1 MSTASHRHTL
11 PPSAATNVDTLNRIL
26 SDLCTRPNPKE
37 GASPSL
43 KKHIEEQA
51 RDLSGDA
58 FSRFMDQLYDRI
70 STLLDNTDVTDILGA
85 LRAIDELIDV
95 SLGENASKVSRI
107 STYMRNVFDAKRDPD
122 VLLHASKVLGHLARA
137 GGAMNAEEVE
147 RQVQIALDWLRG
159 TRLEYRRFA
168 AVLILK
174 EMAENASTVFNVHV
188 PEFVDA
194 IWVALRDPAL
204 PVRERAVE
212 ALRACLRVIEKRE
225 TRWRVQWYYRMF
237 EATQDGLGKNAPVHS
252 IHGSLLAVGELLRN
266 TGEFMMSRYRE
277 VAEIVLRYLE
287 HRDRLVRLSITSL
300 LPRIAHFLRDRF
312 VTNYLTICMNH
323 ILSVL
328 KVPQDRDSGFIALGE
343 MAGALDGELIH
354 YLPTI
359 TTHLRDAI
367 APRRSKPS
375 LEALACI
382 GSIAKAM
389 GPAMEPHVRG
399 LLDIMFSTGL
409 STVLV
414 EALEQICTSIPSLL
428 PTIQDRLLDSISMVL
443 LKSHYHLGRLATS
456 MGRGTTTN
464 ASQQFSE
471 LSGSA
476 LVQLALQTLARFN
489 FKGHD
494 LLEFVRESVVLYL
507 DDEDGATRKDAA
519 LCCCKIV
526 SNSFSGILCAH
537 FGSSRLNRS
546 GGGKRRRLVEELVEK
561 ILISAVADADVT
573 VRHSIFT
580 LYLWKLLSKYV
591 QDRLLDSISMVL
603 LKSHY
608 HLGRL
613 ATSMGRGTTTNAS
626 QQFSELSGSALVQ
639 LALQTLAR
647 FNFKGHD
654 LLEFVRESVVLY
666 LDDEDGATRKD
677 AALCCCKIVSN
688 SFSGILCAH
697 FGSSRLNRSGGGKRR
712 RLVEELVEKIL
723 ISAVADADVTVRHS
737 IFTSLHGDRGFDEY
751 LAQADN
757 LSAVFAALNDEDFDV
772 REYAISVAGRL
783 SEKNPAYV
791 LPALRRHLIQLLTYL
806 EQSADSKC
814 KEESAKLLGCLIRNC
829 ERLIL
834 PYIAPVH
841 KALVARLNDVNA
853 NTGIVSGV
861 LVTVGDL
868 ARVGGFAMRQY
879 IPELMPLIVEALLDG
894 AAVSKR
900 EVAVATL
907 GQVVQSTGYVITPY
921 NEYPLLLVLLLK
933 LLNGELV
940 WSTRRE
946 VLKVL
951 GIMGALD
958 PHMHKRNQ
966 KALPGPHGEITRPA
980 SDSNQQIQTMDE
992 FPADLWPSFASSD
1005 DYYSTVAINSLMRI
1019 LRDPSLGIYHLKV
1032 IGSLMFIFKS
1042 MGLGCVPYLPKV
1054 LPDLFHTVRACD
1066 ENVKDFITWKLG
1078 TLVSIVRQ
1086 HIRKYLQDLLS
1097 LISEFWSAFT
1107 LPAQN
1112 RPPRGYP
1119 VLHLVEQ
1126 LCLALNDEFRTYLP
1140 IILPGCIQV
1149 ISDAERCNNYTYVL
1163 DILHTLEVFGGTLDE
1178 HMHLL
1183 LPALIRLF
1191 KVDASVDI
1199 RRAAIKTLTRL
1210 IPCVQV
1216 TGHISSLVHHLKLVL
1231 DGKNDELRTD
1241 AIDALC
1247 CLAHALGEDFTI
1259 FIPSI
1264 HKLLLKYRLRHK
1276 EFEEIEGR
1284 LQRHEPLIL
1293 GTTASQRLNR
1303 RLPVEVISDP
1313 LKDSEND
1320 PYEDGSDAHKLRG
1333 HQVNDGRLRTAGEAS
1348 QRRTLDE
1355 HMHLLLP
1362 ALIRLF
1368 KVDASVDIRRAAIKT
1383 LTRLIPCVQVTGH
1396 ISSLVHHLKLVL
1408 DGKNDEL
1415 RTDAID
1421 ALCCLAHALG
1431 EDFTI
1436 FIPSIHK
1443 LLLKYRLRHKE
1454 FEEIEGR
1461 LQRHEP
1467 LILGT
1472 TASQRLNRRL
1482 PVEVI
1487 SDPLKDSE
1495 NDPYE
1500 DGSDAHKLRG
1510 HQVNDGRLRTAGEA
1524 SQRSTKEDWA
1534 EWMRHFSIQ
1543 LLKESPSPAL
1553 RTCARLAQLQPF
1565 VGRELF
1571 AAGFV
1576 SCWAQLNETS
1586 QKQLVRNLEMAFS
1599 SPNIP
1604 PEILATLLNL
1614 AEFME
1619 HDEKP
1624 LPIDIRL
1631 LGALAE
1637 KCRAFAKALH
1647 YKEMEFEGARSKKM
1661 DANPV
1666 AVVEALIH
1674 INNQLH
1680 QHEAADGIL
1689 TYAQQHLDFQLKESW
1704 YEKLQRWDDALMAY
1718 TAKASQATSPHLVLD
1733 ATLGRMRCLASLARW
1748 EELNNLCKEY
1758 WTPAEPA
1765 ARLEMASMA
1774 ANAAW
1779 NMGEWDQMAEYVSR
1793 LDDGDETK
1801 LRGLGNTA
1809 SGGDGSSNGT
1819 FFRAVLLVRI
1829 GKYDEAREY
1838 VERARKCLATEL
1850 AALVLES
1857 YERAYSNMVRV
1868 QQLSELEEVID
1879 YRTLPI
1885 GDQVAEERRALIRNM
1900 WTQRIQGVKSN
1911 VEVWQALLA
1920 VRALVLPPVEDI
1932 ETWLKFASLCRKN
1945 GRISQARSTLVKL
1958 LQYDPEI
1965 SPENVRYH
1973 GPPQV
1978 MLAYLKYQW
1987 SLGEDSKRTEAF
1999 IRLQNLAMELS
2010 SAPNIQPVTS
2020 SGFTNGLNPCVP
2032 LLARVNLILGSWQWS
2047 LSPGLD
2053 DESIKDILDAFANAT
2068 QYSNKWAKA
2077 WHKWAL
2083 FNTAVMSHYTLR
2095 GFPDVAAQFVVAAV
2109 TGYFHSI
2116 ACAANAKGVDDSLQ
2130 DILRLLTLWFNHGA
2144 TAEVQ
2149 MALKKGFSLVNI
2161 NTWLV
2166 VLPQIIARIHSNNHA
2181 VRELIQSLLVRIG
2194 QNHPQA
2200 LMYPLLV
2207 ACKSISNLRKA
2218 AAQEV
2223 VDKVRQRSGVLVD
2236 QAQLVSKELI
2246 RVAILWHETWHEALE
2261 EASRLY
2267 FGEHNI
2273 EGMLKVLEPLHEMLE
2288 EGAMRNNVTIKERIF
2303 IEAYRQELLEAYEC
2317 CVNYKRTGKDAE
2329 LTQAWDIYYHVFRK
2343 IDKQLQSLTT
2353 LDLESVSPELLEC
2366 RNLELAVPGTYRA
2379 DAPVVTIASFA
2390 RQLVVITSK
2399 QRPRKLTI
2407 HGSDGDDYAFL
2418 LKGHED
2424 LRQDE
2429 RVMQLFG
2436 LVNTLLEN
2444 SRKTAEKDL
2453 SIERYAV
2460 IPLSPN
2466 SGLIEWV
2473 PNCDTLH
2480 HLIREYRDARKIT
2493 LNQEHKCMLSFAPDY
2508 DHLPLIAKVEVF
2520 EFALDN
2526 TEGNDLARV
2535 LWLKSRTSEIWLER
2549 RTNYTRSLAVMS
2561 MVGYLLGLGD
2571 RHPSNLMLHRFS
2583 GKILHIDFGD
2593 CFEASMNREKFPE
2606 KVPFR
2611 LTRMLEKAMEVSGI
2625 EGNFRSTCEN
2635 VMQVLRTNKDSVMA
2649 MMEAFVHDPL
2659 INWRLFN
2666 FNEVPQMSMLTSNHV
2681 TPAVNTEE
2689 SAQNREFPHP
2699 QRGARERELLQAVN
2713 QLGDANEVLNERAVV
2728 VMARMSNKLTGRDFS
2743 TSSVPNSSL
2752 QHAVD
2757 HSSLVSGDTREVD
2770 HALSVK
2776 LQVQKLIVQAT
2787 SHENLCQN
2795 YVGWCPFW

>member
-1 MSTASHRHTL
+1 MASTSQSLRFL
-11 PPSAATNVDTLNRIL
+11 VGPATTAPGGGSFDALNRIL
-26 SDLCTRPNPKE
+26 ADLCTRGNPKE
-37 GASPSL
+37 GATL
-43 KKHIEEQA
+43 ALRKHLEEEA
-51 RDLSGDA
+51 RDISGEA
-58 FSRFMDQLYDRI
+58 FPRFMDHLYERI
-70 STLLDNTDVTDILGA
+70 SSLLESNEVAENLGA
-85 LRAIDELIDV
+85 LRATDELIDV
-95 SLGENASKVSRI
+95 ALGENASKVSKFAI
-107 STYMRNVFDAKRDPD
+107 YMRSVFEVKRDPE
-122 VLLHASKVLGHLARA
+122 VLTHASRVLGHLARA
-137 GGAMNAEEVE
+137 GGAMTADEVE
-147 RQVQIALDWLRG
+147 FQVKMALDWLHNDKAEF
-159 TRLEYRRFA
+159 RLFA

-174 EMAENASTVFNVHV
+174 EVAENASTVFNVHV

-194 IWVALRDPAL
+194 IWVALRHPTLAI
-204 PVRERAVE
+204 RERAVE

-277 VAEIVLRYLE
+277 VADIVLRYLE

-312 VTNYLTICMNH
+312 VTNYLEICMNH
-323 ILSVL
+323 ILAVL
-328 KVPQDRDSGFIALGE
+328 RIPAERGSGFIALGE
-343 MAGALDGELIH
+343 MAGALDGELEH

-359 TTHLRDAI
+359 TAHLRDAI
-367 APRRSKPS
+367 APRRAKPS
-375 LEALACI
+375 LEALACV
-382 GSIAKAM
+382 GNIAKAM
-389 GPAMEPHVRG
+389 KTAMEPYVRS
-399 LLDIMFSTGL
+399 LLDVMLSAGL
-409 STVLV
+409 SPTLV
-414 EALEQICTSIPSLL
+414 EALEQISDSIPSLL
-428 PTIQDRLLDSISMVL
+428 PTIQERLLDCISL
-443 LKSHYHLGRLATS
+443 ALSKSHFSQSRAAIHTVRGS
-456 MGRGTTTN
+456 MTN
-464 ASQQFSE
+464 APQQVSD

-489 FKGHD
+489 FKGHE
-494 LLEFVRESVVLYL
+494 LLEFARESVVVYL

-519 LCCCKIV
+519 LCCCKLV
-526 SNSFSGILCAH
+526 ANSFSAMVSTQV
-537 FGSSRLNRS
+537 GSGRSNRT
-546 GGGKRRRLVEELVEK
+546 GGKRWRLVEELVEK
-561 ILISAVADADVT
+561 LLIAAVADADVT
-573 VRHSIFT
+573 VRQSIF
-580 LYLWKLLSKYV
+580 S
-591 QDRLLDSISMVL
+591 
-603 LKSHY
+603 
-608 HLGRL
+608 
-613 ATSMGRGTTTNAS
+613 
-626 QQFSELSGSALVQ
+626 
-639 LALQTLAR
+639 
-647 FNFKGHD
+647 
-654 LLEFVRESVVLY
+654 
-666 LDDEDGATRKD
+666 
-677 AALCCCKIVSN
+677 
-688 SFSGILCAH
+688 
-697 FGSSRLNRSGGGKRR
+697 
-712 RLVEELVEKIL
+712 
-723 ISAVADADVTVRHS
+723 
-737 IFTSLHGDRGFDEY
+737 SLHGNRGFDDF
-751 LAQADN
+751 LAQADI

-806 EQSADSKC
+806 KQSSADNKC
-814 KEESAKLLGCLIRNC
+814 REESAKLLGCLIRNC
-829 ERLIL
+829 EQLVL

-841 KALVARLNDVNA
+841 KALVARLLEGTGVNA
-853 NTGIVSGV
+853 NNGIISGV

-879 IPELMPLIVEALLDG
+879 ISELMPLIVEALLDG
-894 AAVSKR
+894 AAATKR

-921 NEYPLLLVLLLK
+921 TEYPQLLGLLLK
-933 LLNGELV
+933 LLNGELG
-940 WSTRRE
+940 WTTRRE

-958 PHMHKRNQ
+958 PHVHKRNQ
-966 KALPGPHGEITRPA
+966 QNLPGSHGEVARAA
-980 SDSNQQIQTMDE
+980 SDSGQHIPSMDE
-992 FPADLWPSFASSD
+992 LPMDLWPSFATSE

-1019 LRDPSLGIYHLKV
+1019 LRDPSLASYHQRV
-1032 IGSLMFIFKS
+1032 VGSLMFIFKS

-1054 LPDLFHTVRACD
+1054 LPDLFHTVRTCD
-1066 ENVKDFITWKLG
+1066 DCLKDFITWKLG

-1086 HIRKYLQDLLS
+1086 HIRKYLPELLS
-1097 LISEFWSAFT
+1097 LISELWSSFS
-1107 LPAQN
+1107 LPAPI
-1112 RPPRGYP
+1112 RPPRGFP

-1126 LCLALNDEFRTYLP
+1126 LCLALNDEFRKHLP
-1140 IILPGCIQV
+1140 VILPCCLQV
-1149 ISDAERCNNYTYVL
+1149 LSDAERCNDYSYVL

-1216 TGHISSLVHHLKLVL
+1216 TGHISALVHHLKLVL
-1231 DGKNDELRTD
+1231 DGKNDELRKD
-1241 AIDALC
+1241 AVDALC

-1264 HKLLLKYRLRHK
+1264 HKLLLKHRLRHK

-1284 LQRHEPLIL
+1284 FRRREPIIL
-1293 GTTASQRLNR
+1293 GSTAAQRLSR

-1313 LKDSEND
+1313 LNDMEND
-1320 PYEDGSDAHKLRG
+1320 PYEDG
-1333 HQVNDGRLRTAGEAS
+1333 
-1348 QRRTLDE
+1348 
-1355 HMHLLLP
+1355 
-1362 ALIRLF
+1362 
-1368 KVDASVDIRRAAIKT
+1368 
-1383 LTRLIPCVQVTGH
+1383 
-1396 ISSLVHHLKLVL
+1396 
-1408 DGKNDEL
+1408 
-1415 RTDAID
+1415 ID
-1421 ALCCLAHALG
+1421 M
-1431 EDFTI
+1431 
-1436 FIPSIHK
+1436 
-1443 LLLKYRLRHKE
+1443 
-1454 FEEIEGR
+1454 
-1461 LQRHEP
+1461 QRH
-1467 LILGT
+1467 
-1472 TASQRLNRRL
+1472 
-1482 PVEVI
+1482 
-1487 SDPLKDSE
+1487 
-1495 NDPYE
+1495 
-1500 DGSDAHKLRG
+1500 LRG

-1524 SQRSTKEDWA
+1524 SQRSTREDWA
-1534 EWMRHFSIQ
+1534 EWMRHLSIE

-1576 SCWAQLNETS
+1576 SCWAQLNEAS
-1586 QKQLVRNLEMAFS
+1586 QKHLVRSLEMAFS

-1631 LGALAE
+1631 LGALAD

-1647 YKEMEFEGARSKKM
+1647 YKEMEFEGSRSKKM

-1666 AVVEALIH
+1666 AVVETLIH

-1680 QHEAADGIL
+1680 QHEAAVGIL
-1689 TYAQQHLDFQLKESW
+1689 TYAQQLLDVQLKESW
-1704 YEKLQRWDDALMAY
+1704 YEKLQRWDDALKAY
-1718 TAKASQATSPHLVLD
+1718 TVKASQVSSPHLVLE
-1733 ATLGRMRCLASLARW
+1733 ATLGRMRCLAALARW

-1758 WTPAEPA
+1758 WTPAEPS
-1765 ARLEMASMA
+1765 ARLEMAPMA
-1774 ANAAW
+1774 ASAAW

-1801 LRGLGNTA
+1801 IRGLGNTA
-1809 SGGDGSSNGT
+1809 ASGDGSSNGT
-1819 FFRAVLLVRI
+1819 FFRAVLLVRKE
-1829 GKYDEAREY
+1829 KYDEAREY

-1857 YERAYSNMVRV
+1857 YERAYVNMVRV

-1879 YRTLPI
+1879 YCTLPA
-1885 GDQVAEERRALIRNM
+1885 GNPVAEGRRALIRNM
-1900 WTQRIQGVKSN
+1900 WTERIRGAKRN
-1911 VEVWQALLA
+1911 VEVWQLLLA
-1920 VRALVLPPVEDI
+1920 VRALVLPPTEDI
-1932 ETWLKFASLCRKN
+1932 DNWLKFASLCRKSN
-1945 GRISQARSTLVKL
+1945 RISQARSTLVKL
-1958 LQYDPEI
+1958 LQYDPET

-1987 SLGEDSKRTEAF
+1987 SLGEDHKRKEAF
-1999 IRLQNLAMELS
+1999 ARLQDLAIELS
-2010 SAPNIQPVTS
+2010 SAPNMQSITPISLMGSTGQNVH
-2020 SGFTNGLNPCVP
+2020 
-2032 LLARVNLILGSWQWS
+2032 LLARVYRTLGAWQWT

-2053 DESIKDILDAFANAT
+2053 DDSIQEILLSFRNAT
-2068 QYSNKWAKA
+2068 QYATEWGKA
-2077 WHKWAL
+2077 WHSWAL
-2083 FNTAVMSHYTLR
+2083 FNTAVMSQYTLQ
-2095 GFPDVAAQFVVAAV
+2095 GLPNVASQFVVSAV

-2144 TAEVQ
+2144 SAEVQ
-2149 MALKKGFSLVNI
+2149 MALQKGFSHVNI

-2166 VLPQIIARIHSNNHA
+2166 VLPQIIARIHSNTHA

-2194 QNHPQA
+2194 QSHPQA

-2218 AAQEV
+2218 AAEEV
-2223 VDKVRQRSGVLVD
+2223 VNKVRKHSGVLVD
-2236 QAQLVSKELI
+2236 QAQLVSTELI
-2246 RVAILWHETWHEALE
+2246 RVAILWHEMWHEGLE

-2273 EGMLKVLEPLHEMLE
+2273 EGMLKVLEPLHKMLE
-2288 EGAMRNNVTIKERIF
+2288 EGAVKENITIKERAF
-2303 IEAYRQELLEAYEC
+2303 IEAYRHELLEAWDC
-2317 CVNYKRTGKDAE
+2317 CMKYKRTVKEAE
-2329 LTQAWDIYYHVFRK
+2329 LTQAWDLYYHVFRR
-2343 IDKQLQSLTT
+2343 IDKQLQVMTT
-2353 LDLESVSPELLEC
+2353 LDLQSVSPELVEC

-2379 DAPVVTIASFA
+2379 DLPVVTIASFA
-2390 RQLVVITSK
+2390 PELVVITSK

-2407 HGSDGDDYAFL
+2407 HGSDGEDHAFL

-2444 SRKTAEKDL
+2444 SRKTVEKDL
-2453 SIERYAV
+2453 SIHRYAV

-2493 LNQEHKCMLSFAPDY
+2493 LNQEHKYMLSFAPDY
-2508 DHLPLIAKVEVF
+2508 DNLPLIAKVEVF
-2520 EFALDN
+2520 EYALDN

-2535 LWLKSRTSEIWLER
+2535 LWLKSRTSEVWLER

-2571 RHPSNLMLHRFS
+2571 RHPSNLMLHRYS

-2611 LTRMLEKAMEVSGI
+2611 LTRMLLKAMEVSGI

-2635 VMQVLRTNKDSVMA
+2635 VMQVLRTHKDSVMA

-2666 FNEVPQMSMLTSNHV
+2666 FNEVPQMSMFTNSHV
-2681 TPAVNTEE
+2681 PAVVNAEE
-2689 SAQNREFPHP
+2689 SAPSRELPQP
-2699 QRGARERELLQAVN
+2699 QRSARERELLQAVN

-2743 TSSVPNSSL
+2743 TPSFTASSI

-2757 HSSLVSGDTREVD
+2757 HSSLISGDTREVD
-2770 HALSVK
+2770 HGLSVK
-2776 LQVQKLIVQAT
+2776 LQVQKLIIQAT

>member
-1 MSTASHRHTL
+1 M
-11 PPSAATNVDTLNRIL
+11 ATTVQAIRYPVATTGAGNIDALNRVL
-26 SDLCTRPNPKE
+26 ADLCTRGNPKD
-37 GASPSL
+37 GAAL
-43 KKHIEEQA
+43 TLRRLVEEEA
-51 RDLSGDA
+51 RDLSGEA
-58 FSRFMDQLYDRI
+58 FARFMDHLYERI
-70 STLLDNTDVTDILGA
+70 TTFLDSNEVSENLGA

-95 SLGENASKVSRI
+95 TISENASKVAKFSN
-107 STYMRNVFDAKRDPD
+107 YMRVAFETKRDPEIL
-122 VLLHASKVLGHLARA
+122 VLASKVLGHLARS
-137 GGAMNAEEVE
+137 GGAMTADEVE
-147 RQVQIALDWLRG
+147 RQVKVALEWLRG
-159 TRLEYRRFA
+159 ERIEYRRFA

-194 IWVALRDPAL
+194 IWVALRDPTLA
-204 PVRERAVE
+204 VREKAVE

-237 EATQDGLGKNAPVHS
+237 EATQDGLGRNAPVHS

-323 ILSVL
+323 ILHVL
-328 KVPQDRDSGFIALGE
+328 KIPAERASGFIALGE
-343 MAGALDGELIH
+343 MAGALDGELIN

-359 TTHLRDAI
+359 TSHLRDAI
-367 APRRSKPS
+367 APRRGRPS
-375 LEALACI
+375 LEALACV
-382 GSIAKAM
+382 GNIAKAM
-389 GPAMEPHVRG
+389 GPTMEPHVRG
-399 LLDIMFSTGL
+399 LLDPMFSAGL
-409 STVLV
+409 SVTLV
-414 EALEQICTSIPSLL
+414 DSLELLTESIPPLL
-428 PTIQDRLLDSISMVL
+428 PTIQNRLLECISAIL
-443 LKSHYHLGRLATS
+443 SRSHHAMSRQSAALSRGHLATV
-456 MGRGTTTN
+456 TP
-464 ASQQFSE
+464 QVPE

-494 LLEFVRESVVLYL
+494 LLEFARESVVVYL
-507 DDEDGATRKDAA
+507 EDEDGATRKDAA
-519 LCCCKIV
+519 LCCCKLIA
-526 SNSFSGILCAH
+526 NSFLAM
-537 FGSSRLNRS
+537 SSTQFSPSRINRAS
-546 GGGKRRRLVEELVEK
+546 GKRRRLVEEIVQKL
-561 ILISAVADADVT
+561 LIAAVADADVT
-573 VRHSIFT
+573 VRHSIFSS
-580 LYLWKLLSKYV
+580 LY
-591 QDRLLDSISMVL
+591 
-603 LKSHY
+603 
-608 HLGRL
+608 
-613 ATSMGRGTTTNAS
+613 A
-626 QQFSELSGSALVQ
+626 
-639 LALQTLAR
+639 
-647 FNFKGHD
+647 
-654 LLEFVRESVVLY
+654 
-666 LDDEDGATRKD
+666 DG
-677 AALCCCKIVSN
+677 
-688 SFSGILCAH
+688 
-697 FGSSRLNRSGGGKRR
+697 
-712 RLVEELVEKIL
+712 
-723 ISAVADADVTVRHS
+723 
-737 IFTSLHGDRGFDEY
+737 GFDEF
-751 LAQADN
+751 LAQADS
-757 LSAVFAALNDEDFDV
+757 LTAIFATLNDEDFEV
-772 REYAISVAGRL
+772 REYAISLAGRL

-806 EQSADSKC
+806 EQSADNKC
-814 KEESAKLLGCLIRNC
+814 KEDSAKLLGCLIRNC
-829 ERLIL
+829 ERLVL
-834 PYIAPVH
+834 PYVTPIH
-841 KALVARLNDVNA
+841 KALVAKLCEGTGVNA
-853 NTGIVSGV
+853 NSGIISGV

-879 IPELMPLIVEALLDG
+879 ISELMPLIVEALLDG
-894 AAVSKR
+894 AAVTKR
-900 EVAVATL
+900 EVAVSTL

-921 NEYPLLLVLLLK
+921 NEYPQLLGLLLK
-933 LLNGELV
+933 LLNGELA

-958 PHMHKRNQ
+958 PHVHKRNQ
-966 KALPGPHGEITRPA
+966 QSLPGSHGEVTRVTGDPGQHIR
-980 SDSNQQIQTMDE
+980 SMDE
-992 FPADLWPSFASSD
+992 LPTDLWPSFATSE

-1019 LRDPSLGIYHLKV
+1019 LRDPSLSSYHQKV
-1032 IGSLMFIFKS
+1032 VGSLMFIFKS

-1054 LPDLFHTVRACD
+1054 LPDLFHIVRICED
-1066 ENVKDFITWKLG
+1066 GLKEFITWKLG
-1078 TLVSIVRQ
+1078 TLVSIARQ
-1086 HIRKYLQDLLS
+1086 HIRKYLPELLS
-1097 LISEFWSAFT
+1097 LISELWSSFS
-1107 LPAQN
+1107 LPVAN
-1112 RPPRGYP
+1112 RPVHIAPI
-1119 VLHLVEQ
+1119 LHLVEQ
-1126 LCLALNDEFRTYLP
+1126 LCLALNDEFRKYLP
-1140 IILPGCIQV
+1140 DILPCCIQV
-1149 ISDAERCNNYTYVL
+1149 LTDAERFNDYTYVIP
-1163 DILHTLEVFGGTLDE
+1163 ILHTLEVFGGTLDE

-1183 LPALIRLF
+1183 FPALIRLF
-1191 KVDASVDI
+1191 KVDASVEV
-1199 RRAAIKTLTRL
+1199 RRGAIKTLTRL

-1231 DGKNDELRTD
+1231 DGNKEELRKD

-1264 HKLLLKYRLRHK
+1264 HKLMVKHRLQHK
-1276 EFEEIEGR
+1276 EFEEIQGR
-1284 LQRHEPLIL
+1284 LEKREPLIF
-1293 GTTASQRLNR
+1293 GSTTAQRLNR

-1313 LKDSEND
+1313 LSDGESD
-1320 PYEDGSDAHKLRG
+1320 LYEVGTDMQKQLR
-1333 HQVNDGRLRTAGEAS
+1333 N
-1348 QRRTLDE
+1348 
-1355 HMHLLLP
+1355 
-1362 ALIRLF
+1362 
-1368 KVDASVDIRRAAIKT
+1368 
-1383 LTRLIPCVQVTGH
+1383 
-1396 ISSLVHHLKLVL
+1396 
-1408 DGKNDEL
+1408 
-1415 RTDAID
+1415 
-1421 ALCCLAHALG
+1421 
-1431 EDFTI
+1431 
-1436 FIPSIHK
+1436 
-1443 LLLKYRLRHKE
+1443 
-1454 FEEIEGR
+1454 
-1461 LQRHEP
+1461 
-1467 LILGT
+1467 
-1472 TASQRLNRRL
+1472 
-1482 PVEVI
+1482 
-1487 SDPLKDSE
+1487 
-1495 NDPYE
+1495 
-1500 DGSDAHKLRG
+1500 

-1534 EWMRHFSIQ
+1534 EWMRHFSIE

-1576 SCWAQLNETS
+1576 SCWSQLNEAS
-1586 QKQLVRNLEMAFS
+1586 QRQLVRSLEMAFS

-1619 HDEKP
+1619 HDERP

-1647 YKEMEFEGARSKKM
+1647 YKEMEFEGALSNRR

-1680 QHEAADGIL
+1680 QYEAAVGIL
-1689 TYAQQHLDFQLKESW
+1689 TYAQQHLGVQLKESW
-1704 YEKLQRWDDALMAY
+1704 YEKLQRWDDALKAY
-1718 TAKASQATSPHLVLD
+1718 TAKASQASSPHLCLD
-1733 ATLGRMRCLASLARW
+1733 ATLGRMRCLAALARW

-1765 ARLEMASMA
+1765 ARLEMAPMA

-1801 LRGLGNTA
+1801 LRVLGNTA
-1809 SGGDGSSNGT
+1809 SSGDVSSNGT
-1819 FFRAVLLVRI
+1819 FYRAVLLVRR

-1868 QQLSELEEVID
+1868 QQLSELEEVIE
-1879 YRTLPI
+1879 YCTLPPM
-1885 GDQVAEERRALIRNM
+1885 GNPVAEGRRALVRNM
-1900 WTQRIQGVKSN
+1900 WNERIKGAKRN

-1920 VRALVLPPVEDI
+1920 VRALVLPPTEDI
-1932 ETWLKFASLCRKN
+1932 ETWIKFASLCRKN
-1945 GRISQARSTLVKL
+1945 GRISQARSTLIKL
-1958 LQYDPEI
+1958 LQFDPEMT
-1965 SPENVRYH
+1965 PATVRYH

-1987 SLGEDSKRTEAF
+1987 SLGEDHKRKEAF
-1999 IRLQNLAMELS
+1999 ARLQDLAMDLS
-2010 SAPNIQPVTS
+2010 RTATLQPVMQNALVAS
-2020 SGFTNGLNPCVP
+2020 SGAP
-2032 LLARVNLILGSWQWS
+2032 LVARIYLRLGTWKWA

-2053 DESIKDILDAFANAT
+2053 DDSIQEILSAFRNAT
-2068 QYSNKWAKA
+2068 HCATKWGKA
-2077 WHKWAL
+2077 WHTWAL

-2095 GFPDVAAQFVVAAV
+2095 GFANIAAQFVVAAV

-2116 ACAANAKGVDDSLQ
+2116 ACGAHAKGVDDSLQ

-2144 TAEVQ
+2144 TSEVQ
-2149 MALKKGFSLVNI
+2149 MALQKGFTHVNI

-2194 QNHPQA
+2194 QSHPQA

-2207 ACKSISNLRKA
+2207 ACKSISNLRRA

-2223 VDKVRQRSGVLVD
+2223 VDKVRQHSGVLVD

-2246 RVAILWHETWHEALE
+2246 RVAILWHEMWHEALE

-2288 EGAMRNNVTIKERIF
+2288 EGAMRNNTTIKEKAF
-2303 IEAYRQELLEAYEC
+2303 IQAYRIELLEAYEC
-2317 CVNYKRTGKDAE
+2317 CMKYRRTGKDAE
-2329 LTQAWDIYYHVFRK
+2329 LTQAWDLYYHVFRR
-2343 IDKQLQSLTT
+2343 IDKQLQTLTT
-2353 LDLESVSPELLEC
+2353 LDLQSVSPELLEC
-2366 RNLELAVPGTYRA
+2366 RDLELAVPGTYRA
-2379 DAPVVTIASFA
+2379 DSPVVTIASFA
-2390 RQLVVITSK
+2390 PQLVVITSK

-2407 HGSDGDDYAFL
+2407 HGSDGKDYAFL

-2453 SIERYAV
+2453 SIQRYDV

-2480 HLIREYRDARKIT
+2480 QLIREYRDARKIT
-2493 LNQEHKCMLSFAPDY
+2493 LNQEHKLMLSFAPDY
-2508 DHLPLIAKVEVF
+2508 DNLPLIAKVEVF
-2520 EFALDN
+2520 EYALQN
-2526 TEGNDLARV
+2526 TEGNDLSRV
-2535 LWLKSRTSEIWLER
+2535 LWLKSRTSEVWLDR

-2571 RHPSNLMLHRFS
+2571 RHPSNLMLHRYS

-2611 LTRMLEKAMEVSGI
+2611 LTRMLVKAMEVSGI

-2635 VMQVLRTNKDSVMA
+2635 VMQVLRLHKDSVMA

-2666 FNEVPQMSMLTSNHV
+2666 FNEVPQMSTLASAHV
-2681 TPAVNTEE
+2681 PPVVNSEE
-2689 SAQNREFPHP
+2689 SSSDRELLQP

-2713 QLGDANEVLNERAVV
+2713 QLGDANEVLNERAVA
-2728 VMARMSNKLTGRDFS
+2728 VMARMSNKLTGRDFAA
-2743 TSSVPNSSL
+2743 TSSSSSSL
-2752 QHAVD
+2752 QHPLD
-2757 HSSLVSGDTREVD
+2757 HSTLISGETREAD
-2770 HALSVK
+2770 HGLSVK
-2776 LQVQKLIVQAT
+2776 LQVQKLIQQAM

>member
-1 MSTASHRHTL
+1 MASTSQSLRFL
-11 PPSAATNVDTLNRIL
+11 VGPATTAPGGGSFDALNRIL
-26 SDLCTRPNPKE
+26 ADLCTRGNPKE
-37 GASPSL
+37 GVTLAL
-43 KKHIEEQA
+43 RKHLEEEA
-51 RDLSGDA
+51 RDISGEA
-58 FSRFMDQLYDRI
+58 FPRFMDHLYERI
-70 STLLDNTDVTDILGA
+70 SSLLESNEVAENLGA
-85 LRAIDELIDV
+85 LRATDELIDV
-95 SLGENASKVSRI
+95 ALGENASKVSKFAI
-107 STYMRNVFDAKRDPD
+107 YMRSVFEVKRDPE
-122 VLLHASKVLGHLARA
+122 VLTHASRVLGHLARA
-137 GGAMNAEEVE
+137 GGAMTADEVE
-147 RQVQIALDWLRG
+147 FQVKMALDWLHNDKAEF
-159 TRLEYRRFA
+159 RLFA

-174 EMAENASTVFNVHV
+174 EVAENASTVFNVHV

-194 IWVALRDPAL
+194 IWVALRHPTLAI
-204 PVRERAVE
+204 RERAVE

-277 VAEIVLRYLE
+277 VADIVLRYLE

-312 VTNYLTICMNH
+312 VTNYLEICMNH
-323 ILSVL
+323 ILAVL
-328 KVPQDRDSGFIALGE
+328 RIPAERGSGFIALGE
-343 MAGALDGELIH
+343 MAGALDGELEH

-359 TTHLRDAI
+359 TAHLRDAI
-367 APRRSKPS
+367 APRRAKPS
-375 LEALACI
+375 LEALACV
-382 GSIAKAM
+382 GNIAKAM
-389 GPAMEPHVRG
+389 KTAMEPYVRS
-399 LLDIMFSTGL
+399 LLDVMFSAGL
-409 STVLV
+409 SPTLV
-414 EALEQICTSIPSLL
+414 EALEQISDSIPSLL
-428 PTIQDRLLDSISMVL
+428 PTIQERLLDCISL
-443 LKSHYHLGRLATS
+443 ALSKSHFSQSRAAIHTVRGS
-456 MGRGTTTN
+456 MTN
-464 ASQQFSE
+464 APQQVSD

-489 FKGHD
+489 FKGHE
-494 LLEFVRESVVLYL
+494 LLEFARESVVVYL

-519 LCCCKIV
+519 LCCCKLV
-526 SNSFSGILCAH
+526 ANSFSAMVSTQV
-537 FGSSRLNRS
+537 GSGRSNRT
-546 GGGKRRRLVEELVEK
+546 GGKRWRLVEELVEK
-561 ILISAVADADVT
+561 LLIAAVADADVT
-573 VRHSIFT
+573 VRQSIF
-580 LYLWKLLSKYV
+580 S
-591 QDRLLDSISMVL
+591 
-603 LKSHY
+603 
-608 HLGRL
+608 
-613 ATSMGRGTTTNAS
+613 
-626 QQFSELSGSALVQ
+626 
-639 LALQTLAR
+639 
-647 FNFKGHD
+647 
-654 LLEFVRESVVLY
+654 
-666 LDDEDGATRKD
+666 
-677 AALCCCKIVSN
+677 
-688 SFSGILCAH
+688 
-697 FGSSRLNRSGGGKRR
+697 
-712 RLVEELVEKIL
+712 
-723 ISAVADADVTVRHS
+723 
-737 IFTSLHGDRGFDEY
+737 SLHGNRGFDDF
-751 LAQADN
+751 LAQADI

-806 EQSADSKC
+806 KQSADNKC
-814 KEESAKLLGCLIRNC
+814 REESAKLLGCLIRNC
-829 ERLIL
+829 EQLVL

-841 KALVARLNDVNA
+841 KALVARLLEGTGVNA
-853 NTGIVSGV
+853 NNGIISGV

-879 IPELMPLIVEALLDG
+879 ISELMPLIVEALLDG
-894 AAVSKR
+894 AAATKR

-921 NEYPLLLVLLLK
+921 TEYPQLLGLLLK
-933 LLNGELV
+933 LLNGELG
-940 WSTRRE
+940 WTTRRE

-958 PHMHKRNQ
+958 PHVHKRNQ
-966 KALPGPHGEITRPA
+966 QNLPGSHGEVARAA
-980 SDSNQQIQTMDE
+980 SDSGQHIPSMDE
-992 FPADLWPSFASSD
+992 LPMDLWPSFATSE

-1019 LRDPSLGIYHLKV
+1019 LRDPSLASYHQRV
-1032 IGSLMFIFKS
+1032 VGSLMFIFKS

-1054 LPDLFHTVRACD
+1054 LPDLFHTVRTCD
-1066 ENVKDFITWKLG
+1066 DCLKDFITWKLG

-1086 HIRKYLQDLLS
+1086 HIRKYLPELLS
-1097 LISEFWSAFT
+1097 LISELWSSFS
-1107 LPAQN
+1107 LPAPI
-1112 RPPRGYP
+1112 RPPRGFP

-1126 LCLALNDEFRTYLP
+1126 LCLALNDEFRKHLP
-1140 IILPGCIQV
+1140 VILPCCLQV
-1149 ISDAERCNNYTYVL
+1149 LSDAERCNDYSYVL

-1216 TGHISSLVHHLKLVL
+1216 TGHISALVHHLKLVL
-1231 DGKNDELRTD
+1231 DGKNDELRKD
-1241 AIDALC
+1241 AVDALC

-1264 HKLLLKYRLRHK
+1264 HKLLLKHRLRHK

-1284 LQRHEPLIL
+1284 FRRREPIIL
-1293 GTTASQRLNR
+1293 GSTAAQRLSR

-1313 LKDSEND
+1313 LNDMEND
-1320 PYEDGSDAHKLRG
+1320 PYEDG
-1333 HQVNDGRLRTAGEAS
+1333 
-1348 QRRTLDE
+1348 
-1355 HMHLLLP
+1355 
-1362 ALIRLF
+1362 
-1368 KVDASVDIRRAAIKT
+1368 
-1383 LTRLIPCVQVTGH
+1383 
-1396 ISSLVHHLKLVL
+1396 
-1408 DGKNDEL
+1408 
-1415 RTDAID
+1415 ID
-1421 ALCCLAHALG
+1421 M
-1431 EDFTI
+1431 
-1436 FIPSIHK
+1436 
-1443 LLLKYRLRHKE
+1443 
-1454 FEEIEGR
+1454 
-1461 LQRHEP
+1461 QRH
-1467 LILGT
+1467 
-1472 TASQRLNRRL
+1472 
-1482 PVEVI
+1482 
-1487 SDPLKDSE
+1487 
-1495 NDPYE
+1495 
-1500 DGSDAHKLRG
+1500 LRG

-1524 SQRSTKEDWA
+1524 SQRSTREDWA
-1534 EWMRHFSIQ
+1534 EWMRHLSIE

-1576 SCWAQLNETS
+1576 SCWAQLNEAS
-1586 QKQLVRNLEMAFS
+1586 QKHLVRSLEMAFS

-1631 LGALAE
+1631 LGALAD

-1647 YKEMEFEGARSKKM
+1647 YKEMEFEGSRSKKM

-1666 AVVEALIH
+1666 AVVETLIH

-1680 QHEAADGIL
+1680 QHEAAVGIL
-1689 TYAQQHLDFQLKESW
+1689 TYAQQLLDVQLKESW
-1704 YEKLQRWDDALMAY
+1704 YEKLQRWDDALKAY
-1718 TAKASQATSPHLVLD
+1718 TVKASQVSSPHLVLE
-1733 ATLGRMRCLASLARW
+1733 ATLGRMRCLAALARW

-1758 WTPAEPA
+1758 WTPAEPS
-1765 ARLEMASMA
+1765 ARLEMAPMA
-1774 ANAAW
+1774 ASAAW

-1801 LRGLGNTA
+1801 IRGLGNTA
-1809 SGGDGSSNGT
+1809 ASGDGSSNGT
-1819 FFRAVLLVRI
+1819 FFRAVLLVRKE
-1829 GKYDEAREY
+1829 KYDEAREY

-1857 YERAYSNMVRV
+1857 YERAYVNMVRV

-1879 YRTLPI
+1879 YCTLPV
-1885 GDQVAEERRALIRNM
+1885 GNPVAEGRRALIRNM
-1900 WTQRIQGVKSN
+1900 WTERIRGAKRN
-1911 VEVWQALLA
+1911 VEVWQLLLA
-1920 VRALVLPPVEDI
+1920 VRALVLPPTEDI
-1932 ETWLKFASLCRKN
+1932 DNWLKFASLCRKSN
-1945 GRISQARSTLVKL
+1945 RISQARSTLVKL
-1958 LQYDPEI
+1958 LQYDPET

-1987 SLGEDSKRTEAF
+1987 SLGEDHKRKEAF
-1999 IRLQNLAMELS
+1999 ARLQDLAIELS
-2010 SAPNIQPVTS
+2010 SAPNMQSITPI
-2020 SGFTNGLNPCVP
+2020 GLMGSTGQNVH
-2032 LLARVNLILGSWQWS
+2032 LLARVYRTLGAWQWT

-2053 DESIKDILDAFANAT
+2053 DDSIQEILFSFRNAT
-2068 QYSNKWAKA
+2068 QYATEWGKA
-2077 WHKWAL
+2077 WHSWAL
-2083 FNTAVMSHYTLR
+2083 FNTAVMSQYTLQ
-2095 GFPDVAAQFVVAAV
+2095 GLPNVASQFVVSAV

-2144 TAEVQ
+2144 SAEVQ
-2149 MALKKGFSLVNI
+2149 MALQKGFSHVNI

-2166 VLPQIIARIHSNNHA
+2166 VLPQIIARIHSNTHA

-2194 QNHPQA
+2194 QSHPQA

-2218 AAQEV
+2218 AAEEV
-2223 VDKVRQRSGVLVD
+2223 VNKVRKHSGVLVD
-2236 QAQLVSKELI
+2236 QAQLVSTELI
-2246 RVAILWHETWHEALE
+2246 RVAILWHEMWHEGLE

-2273 EGMLKVLEPLHEMLE
+2273 EGMLKVLEPLHKMLE
-2288 EGAMRNNVTIKERIF
+2288 EGAVKENITIKERAF
-2303 IEAYRQELLEAYEC
+2303 IEAYQHELLEAWDC
-2317 CVNYKRTGKDAE
+2317 CMKYKRTVKEAE
-2329 LTQAWDIYYHVFRK
+2329 LTQAWDLYYHVFRR
-2343 IDKQLQSLTT
+2343 IDKQLQAMTT
-2353 LDLESVSPELLEC
+2353 LDLQSVSPELVEC
-2366 RNLELAVPGTYRA
+2366 CNLELAVPGTYRA
-2379 DAPVVTIASFA
+2379 DLPVVTIASFA
-2390 RQLVVITSK
+2390 PELVVITSK

-2407 HGSDGDDYAFL
+2407 HGSDGEDHAFL

-2444 SRKTAEKDL
+2444 SRKTVEKDL
-2453 SIERYAV
+2453 SIHRYAV

-2493 LNQEHKCMLSFAPDY
+2493 LNQEHKYMLSFAPDY
-2508 DHLPLIAKVEVF
+2508 DNLPLIAKVEVF
-2520 EFALDN
+2520 EYALDN

-2535 LWLKSRTSEIWLER
+2535 LWLKSRTSEVWLER

-2571 RHPSNLMLHRFS
+2571 RHPSNLMLHRYS

-2611 LTRMLEKAMEVSGI
+2611 LTRMLLKAMEVSGI

-2635 VMQVLRTNKDSVMA
+2635 VMQVLRTHKDSVMA

-2666 FNEVPQMSMLTSNHV
+2666 FNEVPQMSMFTNSHV
-2681 TPAVNTEE
+2681 PAVVNAEE
-2689 SAQNREFPHP
+2689 SAPSRELPQP
-2699 QRGARERELLQAVN
+2699 QRSARERELLQAVN

-2743 TSSVPNSSL
+2743 TPSFTASSI

-2757 HSSLVSGDTREVD
+2757 HSSLISGDTREVD
-2770 HALSVK
+2770 HGLSVK
-2776 LQVQKLIVQAT
+2776 LQVQKLIIQAT

>member
-1 MSTASHRHTL
+1 MAVSGQSIRFCGPASAG
-11 PPSAATNVDTLNRIL
+11 PSGGSFDALNRVL
-26 SDLCTRPNPKE
+26 ADLCTRGNPKE
-37 GASPSL
+37 GASLAL
-43 KKHIEEQA
+43 KKHLEEEA
-51 RDLSGDA
+51 RDLSGEA

-70 STLLDNTDVTDILGA
+70 SSLLESSDVAENLGA

-95 SLGENASKVSRI
+95 AFGENSSKVSKFANYIR
-107 STYMRNVFDAKRDPD
+107 TVFEVKRDPD
-122 VLLHASKVLGHLARA
+122 ILVLASRVLGHLARA
-137 GGAMNAEEVE
+137 GGAMTADEVE
-147 RQVQIALDWLRG
+147 RQIKIALGWLRG
-159 TRLEYRRFA
+159 DRVEYRRFA

-194 IWVALRDPAL
+194 IWVALRDPML
-204 PVRERAVE
+204 PIRERAVE
-212 ALRACLRVIEKRE
+212 ALRACLGVIEKRE

-237 EATQDGLGKNAPVHS
+237 EATQEGLGKNASVHS

-323 ILSVL
+323 ILAVL
-328 KVPQDRDSGFIALGE
+328 RIPAERSSGFVALGE
-343 MAGALDGELIH
+343 MAGALDGELVH

-359 TTHLRDAI
+359 SSHLRDAI
-367 APRRSKPS
+367 APRRGRPS
-375 LEALACI
+375 LEALACV
-382 GSIAKAM
+382 GNIAKAM
-389 GPAMEPHVRG
+389 GPAMEPHVCG
-399 LLDIMFSTGL
+399 LLDVMFSAGL
-409 STVLV
+409 SPTLV
-414 EALEQICTSIPSLL
+414 EALEQITTSIPSLL
-428 PTIQDRLLDSISMVL
+428 PTIQHRLLDCISVVL
-443 LKSHYHLGRLATS
+443 SKSHHPQGRSAVG
-456 MGRGTTTN
+456 MGRGN
-464 ASQQFSE
+464 LINMPQQVSD

-494 LLEFVRESVVLYL
+494 LLEFARESVVVYL
-507 DDEDGATRKDAA
+507 DDDDGAVRKDAA
-519 LCCCKIV
+519 LCCCRLV
-526 SNSFSGILCAH
+526 ANSFSGVQYAS
-537 FGSSRLNRS
+537 GRSNR
-546 GGGKRRRLVEELVEK
+546 GKRRRLVEEIVEK
-561 ILISAVADADVT
+561 LLIEAVADADVI
-573 VRHSIFT
+573 VRHSIF
-580 LYLWKLLSKYV
+580 S
-591 QDRLLDSISMVL
+591 
-603 LKSHY
+603 
-608 HLGRL
+608 
-613 ATSMGRGTTTNAS
+613 
-626 QQFSELSGSALVQ
+626 
-639 LALQTLAR
+639 
-647 FNFKGHD
+647 
-654 LLEFVRESVVLY
+654 
-666 LDDEDGATRKD
+666 
-677 AALCCCKIVSN
+677 
-688 SFSGILCAH
+688 
-697 FGSSRLNRSGGGKRR
+697 
-712 RLVEELVEKIL
+712 
-723 ISAVADADVTVRHS
+723 
-737 IFTSLHGDRGFDEY
+737 SLHGNRGFDDF
-751 LAQADN
+751 LAQADS
-757 LSAVFAALNDEDFDV
+757 LSAIFAALNDEDFDV
-772 REYAISVAGRL
+772 REFAISVAGRL

-806 EQSADSKC
+806 GQSADTKC
-814 KEESAKLLGCLIRNC
+814 REESAKLLGCLIRNC

-834 PYIAPVH
+834 PYIAPIH
-841 KALVARLNDVNA
+841 KALVARLKDGTGVNA
-853 NTGIVSGV
+853 NNGIISGV

-868 ARVGGFAMRQY
+868 ARVGGFAMRRY
-879 IPELMPLIVEALLDG
+879 IPELMPLIVDALLDG
-894 AAVSKR
+894 AAVTKR

-921 NEYPLLLVLLLK
+921 NEYPLLLGLLLK
-933 LLNGELV
+933 LLNGELA

-958 PHMHKRNQ
+958 PHAHKRNQ
-966 KALPGPHGEITRPA
+966 QCLPGPHGDVTRNA
-980 SDSNQQIQTMDE
+980 SESGQHIQSVDE
-992 FPADLWPSFASSD
+992 LPMDLWPSFATSE

-1019 LRDPSLGIYHLKV
+1019 LRDPSLATYHLKV
-1032 IGSLMFIFKS
+1032 VGSLMFIFKS

-1054 LPDLFHTVRACD
+1054 LPDLFHIVRTCD
-1066 ENVKDFITWKLG
+1066 DALKDFITWKLG

-1086 HIRKYLQDLLS
+1086 HVRKYLHELLI
-1097 LISEFWSAFT
+1097 LISELWSTFSF
-1107 LPAQN
+1107 PAAG
-1112 RPPRGYP
+1112 RPQLGYP

-1140 IILPGCIQV
+1140 DILPCCIQV
-1149 ISDAERCNNYTYVL
+1149 LSDAERYNDYTYVL
-1163 DILHTLEVFGGTLDE
+1163 DILRTLEVFGGTLDE

-1199 RRAAIKTLTRL
+1199 RRAAIKTLTKL
-1210 IPCVQV
+1210 IPRVQV

-1231 DGKNDELRTD
+1231 DGKNHELRKD
-1241 AIDALC
+1241 AVDALC

-1264 HKLLLKYRLRHK
+1264 HKLLLKHHLRHK

-1284 LQRHEPLIL
+1284 LQRREPLIL
-1293 GTTASQRLNR
+1293 GSTAAQRLSQRP
-1303 RLPVEVISDP
+1303 PVEVITDRLSD
-1313 LKDSEND
+1313 LEID
-1320 PYEDGSDAHKLRG
+1320 PYDDGSDVQKQLRS
-1333 HQVNDGRLRTAGEAS
+1333 HQVNDSRLR
-1348 QRRTLDE
+1348 
-1355 HMHLLLP
+1355 
-1362 ALIRLF
+1362 
-1368 KVDASVDIRRAAIKT
+1368 
-1383 LTRLIPCVQVTGH
+1383 
-1396 ISSLVHHLKLVL
+1396 
-1408 DGKNDEL
+1408 N
-1415 RTDAID
+1415 
-1421 ALCCLAHALG
+1421 
-1431 EDFTI
+1431 
-1436 FIPSIHK
+1436 
-1443 LLLKYRLRHKE
+1443 
-1454 FEEIEGR
+1454 
-1461 LQRHEP
+1461 
-1467 LILGT
+1467 
-1472 TASQRLNRRL
+1472 
-1482 PVEVI
+1482 
-1487 SDPLKDSE
+1487 
-1495 NDPYE
+1495 
-1500 DGSDAHKLRG
+1500 
-1510 HQVNDGRLRTAGEA
+1510 AGEA

-1534 EWMRHFSIQ
+1534 EWMRHFSIE

-1586 QKQLVRNLEMAFS
+1586 QKQLVRSLEMAFS

-1680 QHEAADGIL
+1680 QHEAAVGIL
-1689 TYAQQHLDFQLKESW
+1689 THAQQHLDVQLKESW
-1704 YEKLQRWDDALMAY
+1704 YEKLQRWDDALKAY
-1718 TAKASQATSPHLVLD
+1718 TAKASQASSSHLVLD
-1733 ATLGRMRCLASLARW
+1733 ATLGRMRCLAALARW
-1748 EELNNLCKEY
+1748 EELNNLFKEF

-1765 ARLEMASMA
+1765 ARLEMAPMA
-1774 ANAAW
+1774 ASAAW

-1809 SGGDGSSNGT
+1809 ASGDGSSNGT
-1819 FFRAVLLVRI
+1819 FFRAVLLVRR

-1857 YERAYSNMVRV
+1857 YERAYINMVRV

-1879 YRTLPI
+1879 YCTLPL
-1885 GDQVAEERRALIRNM
+1885 GNAVAEGRRALIRNM
-1900 WTQRIQGVKSN
+1900 WNERIQGAKRN

-1920 VRALVLPPVEDI
+1920 VRALVLPPTEDVD
-1932 ETWLKFASLCRKN
+1932 TWLKFASLCRKS

-1958 LQYDPEI
+1958 LQYDPE
-1965 SPENVRYH
+1965 SSHESVRYH

-1978 MLAYLKYQW
+1978 MLAYLEYQW
-1987 SLGEDSKRTEAF
+1987 SLGEDLKRKEAF
-1999 IRLQNLAMELS
+1999 ARLQNLAIELS
-2010 SAPNIQPVTS
+2010 SAPSMQPDTPTGLMSCS
-2020 SGFTNGLNPCVP
+2020 SPSVP
-2032 LLARVNLILGSWQWS
+2032 LLARVYLRLGSWKWT
-2047 LSPGLD
+2047 LSSGLD
-2053 DESIKDILDAFANAT
+2053 DDSIQEILAAFRNAT
-2068 QYSNKWAKA
+2068 QYANKWARA
-2077 WHKWAL
+2077 WHTWAL
-2083 FNTAVMSHYTLR
+2083 FNTAVMSLYTVR
-2095 GFPDVAAQFVVAAV
+2095 GYASVASQFVVAAV

-2116 ACAANAKGVDDSLQ
+2116 ACSANTKGVDDSLQ

-2149 MALKKGFSLVNI
+2149 MALQTGFAHVNI

-2194 QNHPQA
+2194 QSHPQA

-2207 ACKSISNLRKA
+2207 ACKSISNLRRA

-2223 VDKVRQRSGVLVD
+2223 VDKVRQHSGVLVD

-2246 RVAILWHETWHEALE
+2246 RVAILWHELWHEALE

-2288 EGAMRNNVTIKERIF
+2288 EGAMNNNTTIKERAF
-2303 IEAYRQELLEAYEC
+2303 IEAYRHELLEAYEC
-2317 CVNYKRTGKDAE
+2317 CMKYKRTGKDAE
-2329 LTQAWDIYYHVFRK
+2329 LTQAWDLYYHVFRR

-2379 DAPVVTIASFA
+2379 ESPVVTIASFA

-2407 HGSDGDDYAFL
+2407 HGSDGEDYAFL

-2429 RVMQLFG
+2429 RVMQ
-2436 LVNTLLEN
+2436 
-2444 SRKTAEKDL
+2444 
-2453 SIERYAV
+2453 
-2460 IPLSPN
+2460 
-2466 SGLIEWV
+2466 
-2473 PNCDTLH
+2473 
-2480 HLIREYRDARKIT
+2480 
-2493 LNQEHKCMLSFAPDY
+2493 
-2508 DHLPLIAKVEVF
+2508 
-2520 EFALDN
+2520 
-2526 TEGNDLARV
+2526 
-2535 LWLKSRTSEIWLER
+2535 
-2549 RTNYTRSLAVMS
+2549 
-2561 MVGYLLGLGD
+2561 VGYLLGLGD
-2571 RHPSNLMLHRFS
+2571 RHPSNLMLHRYS

-2611 LTRMLEKAMEVSGI
+2611 LTRMLVKAMEVSGI

-2635 VMQVLRTNKDSVMA
+2635 VMQVLRTNKECVMA

-2666 FNEVPQMSMLTSNHV
+2666 FNEVPQMSMLGNSHV
-2681 TPAVNTEE
+2681 PPVVDAEE
-2689 SAQNREFPHP
+2689 PSQNRELPQP

-2713 QLGDANEVLNERAVV
+2713 QLGDANANEVLNERAVV

-2743 TSSVPNSSL
+2743 ACSSVASSSI
-2752 QHAVD
+2752 QHVVD
-2757 HSSLVSGDTREVD
+2757 HSTLISGDSREVD
-2770 HALSVK
+2770 HGLSFK
-2776 LQVQKLIVQAT
+2776 LQVQKLIIQAT

>member
-1 MSTASHRHTL
+1 
-11 PPSAATNVDTLNRIL
+11 
-26 SDLCTRPNPKE
+26 
-37 GASPSL
+37 
-43 KKHIEEQA
+43 
-51 RDLSGDA
+51 
-58 FSRFMDQLYDRI
+58 MDQLYDRI
-70 STLLDNTDVTDILGA
+70 SGLLESIDVAENLGA

-95 SLGENASKVSRI
+95 SLGENASKVSRF
-107 STYMRNVFDAKRDPD
+107 SSYMRNVFEGKRDPEIL
-122 VLLHASKVLGHLARA
+122 VHASRVLGHLARA
-137 GGAMNAEEVE
+137 GGAMTADEVE
-147 RQVQIALDWLRG
+147 RQVKIALDWLKGNRV
-159 TRLEYRRFA
+159 EYRRFA

-188 PEFVDA
+188 PEFVDS

-212 ALRACLRVIEKRE
+212 ALRACLRVIDKRE

-312 VTNYLTICMNH
+312 VTKYLTICMNH
-323 ILSVL
+323 ILAVL
-328 KVPQDRDSGFIALGE
+328 KIPQDRDSGFIALGE
-343 MAGALDGELIH
+343 MAGALDGELMH
-354 YLPTI
+354 YFPTI
-359 TTHLRDAI
+359 ATHLRDAI
-367 APRRSKPS
+367 APRRAKPS
-375 LEALACI
+375 LEALACV

-389 GPAMEPHVRG
+389 GPAMEPHVRS
-399 LLDIMFSTGL
+399 LLDIMFSAGL

-414 EALEQICTSIPSLL
+414 ESLEQISNSIPSLL
-428 PTIQDRLLDSISMVL
+428 PIIQDRLLYSISLVL
-443 LKSHYHLGRLATS
+443 SKSHYPLWRPAAS
-456 MGRGTTTN
+456 MGRGTMVN
-464 ASQQFSE
+464 APQQVSE
-471 LSGSA
+471 LSGPA

-494 LLEFVRESVVLYL
+494 LLEFARESVVIYL

-519 LCCCKIV
+519 LCCCKLV
-526 SNSFSGILCAH
+526 ANSFSGIACAH
-537 FGSSRLNRS
+537 FGSSRSNRS
-546 GGGKRRRLVEELVEK
+546 GGKSRWLVEELVEK
-561 ILISAVADADVT
+561 LLIWAVADADVT
-573 VRHSIFT
+573 VR
-580 LYLWKLLSKYV
+580 Y
-591 QDRLLDSISMVL
+591 
-603 LKSHY
+603 
-608 HLGRL
+608 
-613 ATSMGRGTTTNAS
+613 
-626 QQFSELSGSALVQ
+626 
-639 LALQTLAR
+639 
-647 FNFKGHD
+647 
-654 LLEFVRESVVLY
+654 
-666 LDDEDGATRKD
+666 
-677 AALCCCKIVSN
+677 
-688 SFSGILCAH
+688 
-697 FGSSRLNRSGGGKRR
+697 
-712 RLVEELVEKIL
+712 
-723 ISAVADADVTVRHS
+723 S

-806 EQSADSKC
+806 DQSADSKC

-834 PYIAPVH
+834 PYIAPIH
-841 KALVARLNDVNA
+841 KALVARLVDVSA
-853 NTGIVSGV
+853 NTGIISGV

-868 ARVGGFAMRQY
+868 ARVGGFEMRQY

-894 AAVSKR
+894 ASVSKR
-900 EVAVATL
+900 EVAVITL

-921 NEYPLLLVLLLK
+921 NEYPLLLGLLLK

-958 PHMHKRNQ
+958 PHEHKRNQ
-966 KALPGPHGEITRPA
+966 QRLPGPHGEVTCPT
-980 SDSNQQIQTMDE
+980 SDSGQHMPSMEE
-992 FPADLWPSFASSD
+992 FPMLDLWPSFASSE
-1005 DYYSTVAINSLMRI
+1005 DYHSTVAINSLMRI
-1019 LRDPSLGIYHLKV
+1019 LRDPSLASYHLKV
-1032 IGSLMFIFKS
+1032 VGSLVFIFKS

-1054 LPDLFHTVRACD
+1054 LPDLFHTVRTCED
-1066 ENVKDFITWKLG
+1066 SLKDFITLKLG
-1078 TLVSIVRQ
+1078 SLVSIVRQ
-1086 HIRKYLQDLLS
+1086 HIRKYLQELLS
-1097 LISEFWSAFT
+1097 LISELWASFT
-1107 LPAQN
+1107 HPAPA
-1112 RPPRGYP
+1112 RPSLGYP
-1119 VLHLVEQ
+1119 VILHLVEQ
-1126 LCLALNDEFRTYLP
+1126 LSLALNDEFETYLP
-1140 IILPGCIQV
+1140 VILARQY
-1149 ISDAERCNNYTYVL
+1149 SM
-1163 DILHTLEVFGGTLDE
+1163 FGGTLDE

-1183 LPALIRLF
+1183 LPALVRLF
-1191 KVDASVDI
+1191 KVDASVDM

-1216 TGHISSLVHHLKLVL
+1216 TGHISSLVHHLKLVF
-1231 DGKNDELRTD
+1231 DGKNDELRKD

-1247 CLAHALGEDFTI
+1247 CLAHALGENFTL
-1259 FIPSI
+1259 FVPSI

-1276 EFEEIEGR
+1276 EFEEIEGH
-1284 LQRHEPLIL
+1284 LQFCF
-1293 GTTASQRLNR
+1293 TNMF
-1303 RLPVEVISDP
+1303 
-1313 LKDSEND
+1313 
-1320 PYEDGSDAHKLRG
+1320 
-1333 HQVNDGRLRTAGEAS
+1333 VNDGRL
-1348 QRRTLDE
+1348 Q
-1355 HMHLLLP
+1355 
-1362 ALIRLF
+1362 
-1368 KVDASVDIRRAAIKT
+1368 
-1383 LTRLIPCVQVTGH
+1383 
-1396 ISSLVHHLKLVL
+1396 
-1408 DGKNDEL
+1408 
-1415 RTDAID
+1415 
-1421 ALCCLAHALG
+1421 
-1431 EDFTI
+1431 
-1436 FIPSIHK
+1436 
-1443 LLLKYRLRHKE
+1443 
-1454 FEEIEGR
+1454 
-1461 LQRHEP
+1461 
-1467 LILGT
+1467 
-1472 TASQRLNRRL
+1472 
-1482 PVEVI
+1482 
-1487 SDPLKDSE
+1487 
-1495 NDPYE
+1495 
-1500 DGSDAHKLRG
+1500 
-1510 HQVNDGRLRTAGEA
+1510 TAGEA
-1524 SQRSTKEDWA
+1524 SQRSTREDWA

-1576 SCWAQLNETS
+1576 SFWAQLNESS

-1647 YKEMEFEGARSKKM
+1647 YKEMEFEEARSKKM

-1680 QHEAADGIL
+1680 QHEAAVGIL
-1689 TYAQQHLDFQLKESW
+1689 THAQQQLDFQLKESW

-1733 ATLGRMRCLASLARW
+1733 ATLGRMRCLAVLARW

-1758 WTPAEPA
+1758 WTPAETA
-1765 ARLEMASMA
+1765 ARLEMAPMA

-1779 NMGEWDQMAEYVSR
+1779 NMGEWDQMAEYVSL
-1793 LDDGDETK
+1793 LDDADETK

-1809 SGGDGSSNGT
+1809 SSGDGSSNGT
-1819 FFRAVLLVRI
+1819 FFRAVLLVRR

-1879 YRTLPI
+1879 YCTLPI
-1885 GDQVAEERRALIRNM
+1885 GDAVAEGRLVLIRNM
-1900 WTQRIQGVKSN
+1900 WTQRIQGAKRN
-1911 VEVWQALLA
+1911 VEVWQALLV
-1920 VRALVLPPVEDI
+1920 VRALVLPPSEDI
-1932 ETWLKFASLCRKN
+1932 ETWLKFATLCRKN

-1958 LQYDPEI
+1958 LQYDPET

-1978 MLAYLKYQW
+1978 MLAYLKYQY
-1987 SLGEDSKRTEAF
+1987 SLGEDLKRREAF
-1999 IRLQNLAMELS
+1999 VRLQNLAMELS
-2010 SAPNIQPVTS
+2010 STSSIQPVTP
-2020 SGFTNGLNPCVP
+2020 SGFANAVNPSVP
-2032 LLARVNLILGSWQWS
+2032 LLARVYLIIGSWQWL

-2053 DESIKDILDAFANAT
+2053 DASIKDILAAFTNAT
-2068 QYSNKWAKA
+2068 LYANKWAKA
-2077 WHKWAL
+2077 WHKLAL
-2083 FNTAVMSHYTLR
+2083 FNTAVMSHYTIR
-2095 GFPDVAAQFVVAAV
+2095 GFPDEAAQFVVAAV

-2116 ACAANAKGVDDSLQ
+2116 AYGANAKGVGDSLQ

-2144 TAEVQ
+2144 TIEVQ
-2149 MALKKGFSLVNI
+2149 TALKKGFSLVNI

-2181 VRELIQSLLVRIG
+2181 VRELIQSILVRIG
-2194 QNHPQA
+2194 QSHPQA

-2246 RVAILWHETWHEALE
+2246 RVAILWHELWHEALE

-2317 CVNYKRTGKDAE
+2317 VIKYKKTMKAAE
-2329 LTQAWDIYYHVFRK
+2329 LTQAWDIYHHVFGT
-2343 IDKQLQSLTT
+2343 IDKQLESLTT

-2366 RNLELAVPGTYRA
+2366 RNLELAVPGTYVA

-2399 QRPRKLTI
+2399 QQPRKLTI
-2407 HGSDGDDYAFL
+2407 HGSDGEDYAFL

-2436 LVNTLLEN
+2436 LVNTLLKN
-2444 SRKTAEKDL
+2444 SRKTSEKDL
-2453 SIERYAV
+2453 SIQRYSV

-2466 SGLIEWV
+2466 SGLIGWV

-2480 HLIREYRDARKIT
+2480 QLIREYRDARKIT
-2493 LNQEHKCMLSFAPDY
+2493 LNQEHKHMLSFAPNY
-2508 DHLPLIAKVEVF
+2508 DHLPLVAKVEVF
-2520 EFALDN
+2520 EYALQH
-2526 TEGNDLARV
+2526 TEGNDLAKV

-2549 RTNYTRSLAVMS
+2549 RTNYTRSLAVTS

-2571 RHPSNLMLHRFS
+2571 RHPNNLMLHRYS

-2611 LTRMLEKAMEVSGI
+2611 LTRMLVKAMEVSGI

-2635 VMQVLRTNKDSVMA
+2635 VMQVLRSNKDSVMA

-2666 FNEVPQMSMLTSNHV
+2666 FNEVPQMSMLTGNHV
-2681 TPAVNTEE
+2681 PPVVNAEGPAT
-2689 SAQNREFPHP
+2689 NRELPHP
-2699 QRGARERELLQAVN
+2699 QHGACERELLQAV
-2713 QLGDANEVLNERAVV
+2713 GDANEVLNERAVV
-2728 VMARMSNKLTGRDFS
+2728 VMARMNHKLTGRDFS
-2743 TSSVPNSSL
+2743 TCSSVSSGSI

-2757 HSSLVSGDTREVD
+2757 HSNLISGDTREVD
-2770 HALSVK
+2770 HGLSVK
-2776 LQVQKLIVQAT
+2776 LQVQKLIDQAT